1 MESKCPEAHLT
12 HHRVVLGSK
21 AISVYKVAIKL
32 EAYTCG
38 MKIFKCTHLMPQ
50 YGKGPDCVF
59 LLRPG
64 PWFFSHP
71 KVVIIE
77 VNSISTVRPRHP
89 GHMLTTK
96 MMDTGIGNSFMDRTY
111 TVTTMKETGR
121 LELRK
126 LKLLQILRHC

>member
-1 MESKCPEAHLT
+1 MLKKKPI
-12 HHRVVLGSK
+12 
-21 AISVYKVAIKL
+21 AIL
-32 EAYTCG
+32 HT
-38 MKIFKCTHLMPQ
+38 
-50 YGKGPDCVF
+50 
-59 LLRPG
+59 RPS

-96 MMDTGIGNSFMDRTY
+96 MMDTGIGNGFMDRTY